1 MWLQGIGDGKPTDS
15 EGAVMALVNRSLV
28 TIDDLSVPEMESVF
42 NLAGEIEGAIEKQT
56 GVCQGMI
63 MASLF
68 FEPSTRTR
76 LSFEAAMHRLGG
88 NVIGVSDVE
97 STSFAKGESIADMA
111 RIVGSYAD
119 ILVLRHPWEGAAKVV
134 ADYAG
139 VPVINAGDGGHQHP
153 TQTLLDLYTIR
164 KERGSLKGLT
174 IALWGDLKYGRTTH
188 SLIFALA
195 KFGANMLFCPSPGL
209 EVPPNVI
216 RKLITEYRG
225 EIETHDVTKELDE
238 SFPIDAIYKTPDS
251 PHQLAMMPD
260 VNLEVELRKGVD
272 ALYVTRT
279 QKERFYDGEGKEKN
293 RKFPVVNQEFLSG
306 KEFRKTIVMH
316 PLPRVDE
323 LAYDVDSDPRGMYF
337 KQAAHGVPVRMA
349 LLSLLLGYKIPGL
362 PEKEAP
368 EPKVEYPVYNRGYAV
383 TCPNGRCVSV
393 QETETKYLVPEFM
406 ITSRDPLTLRCVY
419 CEHGFQ
425 PGFVASADWH
435 EGKLENK
442 KYHSADSHF
451 ARTIKTEN
459 LVLFDTE
466 RQAQAMGFMPSH
478 FVSEPS
484 EDK

>member
-1 MWLQGIGDGKPTDS
+1 MSFTNQ
-15 EGAVMALVNRSLV
+15 RLV
-28 TIDDLSVPEMESVF
+28 TIDDLSAMEIESVF
-42 NLAGEIEGAIEKQT
+42 SLAGEMEGSIEKQT
-56 GVCQGMI
+56 DVCQGMI

-97 STSFAKGESIADMA
+97 STSLAKGESIADMA

-119 ILVLRHPWEGAAKVV
+119 ILVIRHPWEGAAKVV

-164 KERGSLKGLT
+164 KERGSLRGLT

-209 EVPPNVI
+209 EVPTNVI
-216 RKLITEYRG
+216 RKLITEYGG
-225 EIETHDVTKELDE
+225 EIETNVVKKELDE
-238 SFPIDAIYKTPDS
+238 AFPIDAIYKTPDS

-279 QKERFYDGEGKEKN
+279 QKERFTESETKGKS
-293 RKFPVVNQEFLSG
+293 RKFPIVNREFLSG
-306 KEFRKTIVMH
+306 KEFKKTMVMH

-337 KQAAHGVPVRMA
+337 KQAAHGVPIRMA
-349 LLSLLLGYKIPGL
+349 LLSLLLGCKKPIITDSDL
-362 PEKEAP
+362 PEP
-368 EPKVEYPVYNRGYAV
+368 QLDYPVYNRGYAV
-383 TCPNGRCVSV
+383 TCPNSRCISV
-393 QETETKYLVPEFM
+393 QETETKYLVPEFL
-406 ITSRDPLTLRCVY
+406 ITGRDPLTLRCVY

-435 EGKLENK
+435 EGTLENK

-478 FVSEPS
+478 FVSES
-484 EDK
+484 SDEE